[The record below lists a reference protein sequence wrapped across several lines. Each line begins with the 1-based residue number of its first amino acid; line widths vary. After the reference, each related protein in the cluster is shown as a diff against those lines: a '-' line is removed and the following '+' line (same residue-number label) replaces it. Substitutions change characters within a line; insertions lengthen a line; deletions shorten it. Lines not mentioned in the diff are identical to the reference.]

1 MPADAFF
8 NLNPEY
14 QEVIDD
20 FECAA
25 RLVAKEEVDL
35 GKPSHLAVIHLNT
48 KRNRLSILIDR
59 LSALQ
64 RMKQA

>member
-1 MPADAFF
+1 MAGAFF
-8 NLNPEY
+8 RLNPEF

-25 RLVAKEEVDL
+25 RLAAKEEVDM
-35 GKPSHLAVIHLNT
+35 GKMSQLASIHLNT
-48 KRNRLSILIDR
+48 KRDKLSILIER